1 MANKEVKLYGAWG
14 SPFSSRV
21 EIALKLKG
29 VPYQF
34 FDEDLTNKSPDLLR
48 YNPVHKKIPVL
59 VHRGKPIAESL
70 VILEYIDETWK
81 SAYPLLPE
89 DPYDRAMARFWSRF
103 LDEQCLLASWK
114 AASSEGEARA
124 KLKEEAHG
132 HLKTLEEQLKRKK
145 FFGGDSVGFLD
156 ISANFVAH
164 WLVIIQE
171 AAGVDLFTEDKFPTL
186 WKWAEE
192 FRCCPIIKDN
202 LPEKERLSAHFK
214 ARFGGQNASK

>member
-81 SAYPLLPE
+81 
-89 DPYDRAMARFWSRF
+89 F